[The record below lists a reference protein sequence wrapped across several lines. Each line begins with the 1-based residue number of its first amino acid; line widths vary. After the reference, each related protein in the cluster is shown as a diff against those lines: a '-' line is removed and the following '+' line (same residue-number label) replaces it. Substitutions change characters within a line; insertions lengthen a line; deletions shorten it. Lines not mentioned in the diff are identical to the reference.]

1 MAARRYIL
9 KQFWLTTFYVETI
22 MLPRQARDKHRDE
35 THFERTFYHLKGDR
49 IGLLLDLE
57 LGTMTVHRNDE
68 VWP

>member
-1 MAARRYIL
+1 
-9 KQFWLTTFYVETI
+9 

-35 THFERTFYHLKGDR
+35 THFERTFYRVKGDR

-68 VWP
+68 VCP